1 MARMKNV
8 DGVNIP
14 FTAEEETAR
23 DAEEAA
29 WTAGETARNAQ
40 AEINRL
46 EGTVTPR
53 IGALIFLSENL
64 ETIAPTH
71 LYIFHR
77 GIQNT
82 LEYRACNQH
91 NSQNQNYLRK
101 QKALHRNG
109 PGLYQS
115 IYGSGSSGNR
125 FSYHL

>member
-46 EGTVTPR
+46 EGEITNRRLREAYTDATWMNAQE
-53 IGALIFLSENL
+53 ALIATE
-64 ETIAPTH
+64 
-71 LYIFHR
+71 
-77 GIQNT
+77 
-82 LEYRACNQH
+82 RAK
-91 NSQNQNYLRK
+91 L
-101 QKALHRNG
+101 
-109 PGLYQS
+109 
-115 IYGSGSSGNR
+115 
-125 FSYHL
+125 